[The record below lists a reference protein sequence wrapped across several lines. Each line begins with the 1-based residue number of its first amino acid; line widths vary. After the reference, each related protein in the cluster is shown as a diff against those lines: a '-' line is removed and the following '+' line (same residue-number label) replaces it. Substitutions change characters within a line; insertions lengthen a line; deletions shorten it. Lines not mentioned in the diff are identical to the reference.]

1 MKYSQKLLSV
11 GLACSL
17 GLLTSVSAPV
27 SAFSIPQSEASQAAS
42 KLVHIQL
49 RAAEGNAD
57 AQFLL
62 GLMSFA
68 GRFVDQDIDQ
78 GLYWVEQA
86 ALQDHIKAQQT
97 LADLTFEGKLLP
109 RDLAVAE
116 KWYQSLAKHG
126 DPRAHFRLGFIYS
139 AGGDG
144 VSRSCGKAL
153 EQFTQAGDAIAL
165 GNVAWILATCPEE
178 EYRDGSKAVQLA
190 LQLLESNANDPTNL
204 DNLAAAYAEMGEFE
218 LAVDTQQKAIEA
230 LKQNPEVAQSDEF
243 MMRLEQYQQG
253 RAYREIIPLMN

>member
-1 MKYSQKLLSV
+1 M
-11 GLACSL
+11 
-17 GLLTSVSAPV
+17 PV
-27 SAFSIPQSEASQAAS
+27 SLESQAAT

-49 RAAEGNAD
+49 RAAEGNTD

-62 GLMSFA
+62 GLMSLA

-78 GLYWVEQA
+78 GIYWLEQA
-86 ALQDHIKAQQT
+86 AAQDHVKAQQT
-97 LADLTFEGKLLP
+97 LADLSFEGKMLP

-116 KWYQSLAKHG
+116 KWYQTLAKQG
-126 DPRAHFRLGFIYS
+126 DQRAHFRLGFIYS

-144 VSRSCGKAL
+144 IVRNCGKAL
-153 EQFTQAGDAIAL
+153 EQFTKVGDAIAL

-178 EYRDGSKAVQLA
+178 EYRDGSRAVELA
-190 LQLLESNANDPTNL
+190 LQLLENNSNDPTNL
-204 DNLAAAYAEMGEFE
+204 DNLAAAYAELGEFG
-218 LAVDTQQKAIEA
+218 LAVDTQEKAIEA

-243 MMRLEQYQQG
+243 IQRLEQYQQG

>member
-1 MKYSQKLLSV
+1 MKYSQKLVNL

-17 GLLTSVSAPV
+17 LFSGAAVLPAH
-27 SAFSIPQSEASQAAS
+27 AFSIPASLESQAAS

-49 RAAEGNAD
+49 RAADGNAD

-62 GLMSFA
+62 GLMNLA
-68 GRFVDQDIDQ
+68 GRFVDQDTSQ

-97 LADLTFEGKLLP
+97 IADLSFEGNLLP

-116 KWYQSLAKHG
+116 KWYQVLAEQG
-126 DPRAHFRLGFIYS
+126 DSRAHFRLGFIYS

-144 VSRSCGKAL
+144 VERNCGRAL
-153 EQFTQAGDAIAL
+153 EQFTQVGDAVAL

-178 EYRDGSKAVQLA
+178 QYRDGSRAVELS
-190 LQLLESNANDPTNL
+190 LQLLENNSDDPTNL
-204 DNLAAAYAEMGEFE
+204 DNLAAAYAELGEFE

-230 LKQNPEVAQSDEF
+230 LEKNPTVAQSDEF
-243 MMRLEQYQQG
+243 IMRLEQYRQKQ
-253 RAYREIIPLMN
+253 AYREIIPLMN